1 MSKRQL
7 TRSLVVAGVA
17 VGAALGL
24 AVPAQAAGAT
34 GYHVTGTGSKIVNDP
49 RVAGPVTVGTLTRGT
64 AITID
69 CGIRVRRGGRD
80 VVWHHITAPVSGYL
94 PAWQTDVPR
103 PDRFLRGEP
112 TCGTTVTPA
121 PPVTK
126 PPVTTPPVSTP
137 PPVSP
142 PPVTTPPVSTPPV
155 STPPV
160 STPPATTP
168 PTTTPTTPAPSTPSA
183 PRGATINY
191 NQGYGGSC
199 AYYAL
204 DRFHQLTGV
213 YPKAFGDAKYLAAS
227 AASNGWS
234 VGSTPRV
241 DSIVIFQGGQNG
253 AGMEG
258 GHAAWVE
265 KVSGNQIYVAE
276 MNFPNAWTV
285 TNRWLTPVAGVQ
297 YIYAS

>member
-7 TRSLVVAGVA
+7 TRSLVVAA
-17 VGAALGL
+17 VTAGAAVSL

-34 GYHVTGTGSKIVNDP
+34 GYHVAGTGSQIVNDP
-49 RVAGPVTVGTLTRGT
+49 RSATPTTVGKLTGGT

-69 CGIRVRRGGRD
+69 CGIRVRQGYRD
-80 VVWHHITAPVSGYL
+80 VVWHHITAPVSGYIM
-94 PAWQTDVPR
+94 ARQTDVPR

-121 PPVTK
+121 PPVTT
-126 PPVTTPPVSTP
+126 PPTTTPTP
-137 PPVSP
+137 PP
-142 PPVTTPPVSTPPV
+142 
-155 STPPV
+155 
-160 STPPATTP
+160 A
-168 PTTTPTTPAPSTPSA
+168 TTPTTPAPSTPAA

-191 NQGYGGSC
+191 NQGYAGTC
-199 AYYAL
+199 VYYAL

-213 YPKAFGDAKYLAAS
+213 YPKAFGDAKYLATS

-234 VGSTPRV
+234 IGSTPRV
-241 DSIVIFQGGQNG
+241 NSIAIFQGGQNG
-253 AGMEG
+253 AGMQA

-265 KVSGNQIYVAE
+265 KVDGNRIYVSE

-285 TNRWLTPVAGVQ
+285 TNRWLTPVSGVQ